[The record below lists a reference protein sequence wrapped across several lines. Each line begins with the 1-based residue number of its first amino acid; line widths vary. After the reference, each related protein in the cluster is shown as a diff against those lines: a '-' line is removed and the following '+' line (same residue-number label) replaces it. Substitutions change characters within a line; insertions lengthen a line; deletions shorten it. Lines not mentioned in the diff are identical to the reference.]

1 MPPKQSQREEPGSNE
16 RGVNINGSTNARL
29 PSIGTLLASGH
40 QPLIITGRDDSGDEA
55 DSETSEPAEPSPS
68 AQASPHPAAT
78 NGAITSQYANS
89 SIPYRVAD
97 PTTSRSLSRVDNDVS
112 TATSAQSSP
121 LIPPRPLGPSRPL
134 SPIPPRL
141 FETQHTFM
149 KRGLSPES
157 ALVRQE
163 ALRGSVPESLLSPS
177 GSSGMASDSDG
188 LVMPPSRSLAWQRA
202 RDHLPSRSPVQRARE
217 TTPSLLDLG
226 RGRNMIRSP
235 SPHLVHCP
243 RALEAFA
250 RLRKYAILRD
260 AIAAQ
265 LLADYEQRK
274 DDHEP
279 GKSLPSAKLGTY

>member
-1 MPPKQSQREEPGSNE
+1 MPPKQSRREEPNSNE
-16 RGVNINGSTNARL
+16 RGVNFNGSTNARL
-29 PSIGTLLASGH
+29 PSIGTLLASAHGS
-40 QPLIITGRDDSGDEA
+40 PTTTGRDDSGDEA
-55 DSETSEPAEPSPS
+55 DSETSELAEPSAS
-68 AQASPHPAAT
+68 AQASPYAAAT
-78 NGAITSQYANS
+78 NGATTSQHANS

-97 PTTSRSLSRVDNDVS
+97 PATSRSLSRVNNDAS

-202 RDHLPSRSPVQRARE
+202 RDHPPSRSPVQRARD
-217 TTPSLLDLG
+217 TTPSPLDLG
-226 RGRNMIRSP
+226 PGRNTVRSP

-250 RLRKYAILRD
+250 RLRKYAVLRD

-265 LLADYEQRK
+265 LIADYEQRK
-274 DDHEP
+274 DNHEQ
-279 GKSLPSAKLGTY
+279 GKSLQSANWGTY